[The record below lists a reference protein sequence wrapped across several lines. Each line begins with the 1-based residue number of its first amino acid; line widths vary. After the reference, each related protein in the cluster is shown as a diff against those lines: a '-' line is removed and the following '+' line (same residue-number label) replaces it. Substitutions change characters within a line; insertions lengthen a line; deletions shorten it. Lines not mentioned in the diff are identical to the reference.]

1 MTALPMEIAVNAN
14 TDRIEKQVLLKATR
28 ERVWRAL
35 SEAEQF
41 GTWFGVR
48 FDGPFVEGE
57 RLTGKIT
64 PTQVDEEVAAMQAP
78 YEGTPFEWLVD
89 TIEPMRRLAF
99 RWHPFAIDKTIDY
112 SREPMTLIVFELRDA
127 SEGILLSVTES
138 GFDKLPPERRAK
150 AFAANEGGWSHQME
164 LIRKYLALH

>member
-1 MTALPMEIAVNAN
+1 METTMNPN
-14 TDRIEKQVLLKATR
+14 TDRIEKQVVLKASR

-57 RLTGKIT
+57 RLTGRIA
-64 PTQVDEEVAAMQAP
+64 PTQVDQEVAAMQAR
-78 YEGTPFEWLVD
+78 YEGTPFEWQVD
-89 TIEPMRRLAF
+89 KIEPMQRIAF
-99 RWHPFAIDKTIDY
+99 RWHPFGIDKTIDY
-112 SREPMTLIVFELRDA
+112 SQEPMTLIVFELHDA
-127 SEGILLSVTES
+127 PEGILLTVTES
-138 GFDKLPPERRAK
+138 GFDKLPAARRAK
-150 AFAANEGGWSHQME
+150 AFEANEGGWTHQME

>member
-1 MTALPMEIAVNAN
+1 MNAN
-14 TDRIEKQVLLKATR
+14 TDRIQRQVVLKAPR
-28 ERVWRAL
+28 ERVWGAL

-64 PTQVDEEVAAMQAP
+64 PTRVDEEVAAMQAP
-78 YEGTPFEWLVD
+78 YEGTPFEWIVER
-89 TIEPMRRLAF
+89 IEPMQRIVF
-99 RWHPFAIDKTIDY
+99 RWHPFGIDKSIDY
-112 SREPMTLIVFELRDA
+112 SQEPMTLIMFELHDA
-127 SEGILLSVTES
+127 ADGILLTVTES

-150 AFAANEGGWSHQME
+150 ALAANEGGWTHQMK
-164 LIRKYLALH
+164 LVKKYLALR

>member
-1 MTALPMEIAVNAN
+1 MNAN
-14 TDRIEKQVLLKATR
+14 TDRIQKQVVLKAPR
-28 ERVWRAL
+28 ERVWGAL

-64 PTQVDEEVAAMQAP
+64 PTRVDEEVAAMQAP
-78 YEGTPFEWLVD
+78 YEGTPFEWIVER
-89 TIEPMRRLAF
+89 IEPMQRIVF
-99 RWHPFAIDKTIDY
+99 RWHPFGIDKSIDY
-112 SREPMTLIVFELRDA
+112 SQEPMTLIMFELHDA
-127 SEGILLSVTES
+127 ADGILLTVTES

-150 AFAANEGGWSHQME
+150 AFAANEGGWTHQMK
-164 LIRKYLALH
+164 LIKKYLALR